1 MICKE
6 CWSLFTVWLMAAT
19 THAQEDGA
27 FAIRGRVVDA
37 AAKPVAGAMVRL
49 VAPGFSG
56 FDVDKRTATDADGR
70 FSIAAPKSWIR
81 MDHTQRQELAL
92 LAVQGNQVTV
102 VQFIRSSAPPKA
114 ELELML
120 SNVARSKIEILAPD
134 LRPVVGAKVKIVGL
148 ISDRIRVDLTAAEVQ
163 QYAGIAK
170 KISIG
175 YVIGT
180 GTVNLP
186 PDLQMELSPTDA
198 TGIATVSNVAA
209 ARIAA
214 ITVHADEFG
223 EQTVGHYSLQGGGNP
238 DWANRIVLKKTG
250 RLVGQLSGPSA
261 EAVAHRE
268 VTLTTFEQDNA
279 SGVFHSSSAKIVT
292 NGHGR
297 FEVPKMVPGAV
308 RYAVKFDSSHPTRP
322 DQAMN
327 TPQLKAGETL
337 HVKIDLKPAVRVEG
351 RVLEAGSK
359 KPIPDVQVRAF
370 LGMGFE
376 STTSDAAGKV
386 VFWMP
391 PGETAFHPDIPEEYL
406 SPLAP
411 SDYLDPAKQQRR
423 ITVFKVP
430 EGKSFEA
437 PPILLQRAA
446 TLRGVVVDDRGR
458 PLPGTGISGISMS
471 FDRRTGQP
479 KPREVTTRANERGE
493 FTIAAIDPR
502 EPMRLRVTAKESS
515 KVITIAKPG
524 SEAVRIVLAANERFY
539 ISGNVADAEGKPIA
553 DAILEIWHRDWRPA
567 PNEAEA
573 KKLSLKEPIRADAQ
587 GRFKTPAL
595 APDGHYRF
603 TIRAA
608 GAKTTETAWLDA
620 TQPEAWKPK
629 RLVVTRLGG
638 LSGVVRDRGGK
649 PVADAQV
656 SLFTKDTRTETAANG
671 QGEFKL
677 ETPAGKPFCVVVR
690 HADFRVNGSYYDKN
704 PSTLDQ
710 TMIRLTE
717 PAEKLALRPIL
728 AKEER
733 EKMLK
738 RLFEPFKQK
747 LVKSTDTQEKVMALQ
762 SLTGVAPDFVTEFLE
777 KNPLQ
782 PAMYNEML
790 LTQVAMKRVSQK
802 LEEAEELIGRLNQG
816 AQKSMAYGLLVDALP
831 EKARARKLEILA
843 EALVGA
849 RAEKSP
855 EFRAVALG
863 QVAKRLFMLGEK
875 DRATTLLREG
885 EKIANGLSTSAFA
898 GFARASFATDL
909 ALIDL
914 PAALALMKDLNDRNE
929 FARHHG
935 NTAHR
940 IAGTHPAEAVK
951 VLDLIP
957 PPRQNEFNQRDQY
970 AIRVCYRMAQADLQA
985 ALKLASSIVD
995 LPSRAYAL
1003 GVIAQGVAKTDP
1015 RQASDLLR
1023 RAFALL
1029 EEDAARPDPPQL
1041 TSPLLAGSVA
1051 AALVLVAEQIDLTL
1065 VRECLWRSIAL
1076 QRPHTENPQQ
1086 FWRYATGNNA
1096 LAMVASRYDGKLAEY
1111 LLPARTAGWVSRESQ
1126 LAGFL
1131 ANPQRAVETA
1141 ERTPK
1146 AKDDHELVQLLSYL
1160 ATDEDRVSRLI
1171 LNTLGMWRVD
1181 VEDIDF

>member
-1 MICKE
+1 MIRMQ

-27 FAIRGRVVDA
+27 FAVRGRVVDA

-49 VAPGFSG
+49 LAPSFSG
-56 FDVDKRTATDADGR
+56 LEVDEKTATDADGR
-70 FSIAAPKSWIR
+70 FSIAAPKNWIR
-81 MDHTQRQELAL
+81 MDASQRQELAL
-92 LAVQGNQVTV
+92 LAAQGNRITV
-102 VQFIRSSAPPKA
+102 VQFHRNSAPPKS
-114 ELELML
+114 EVELML
-120 SNVARSKIEILAPD
+120 SNVGESKIAVLAPD

-148 ISDRIRVDLTAAEVQ
+148 ISDTIRVDLTEAEVR
-163 QYAGIAK
+163 QYAGNAK
-170 KISIG
+170 KTSIG

-180 GTVNLP
+180 GTVGLP
-186 PDLQMELSPTDA
+186 PELQIEISSTDA
-198 TGIATVSNVAA
+198 KGLATVSHVAA
-209 ARIAA
+209 AGIGA

-223 EQTVGHYSLQGGGNP
+223 EQTVLHYSFQGAKAP

-250 RLVGQLSGPSA
+250 QLVGQLSSPIA

-268 VTLTTFEQDNA
+268 VTLTSFEQDNT
-279 SGVFHSSSAKIVT
+279 SGIFHSSSAKVVT
-292 NGHGR
+292 DREGK
-297 FEVPKMVPGAV
+297 FEAPKMVHGAV
-308 RYAVKFDSSHPTRP
+308 QFTVKFDPSHPTRP
-322 DQAMN
+322 VQ
-327 TPQLKAGETL
+327 TTSPPQLKAGETL

-351 RVLEAGSK
+351 RVLEAASK
-359 KPIPDVQVRAF
+359 KPIRDVQVRAF

-376 STTSDAAGKV
+376 STTSDAEGKF

-406 SPLAP
+406 SALRP
-411 SDYLDPAKQQRR
+411 SDYFDPAKRQQ
-423 ITVFKVP
+423 TLTLFKIP
-430 EGKSFEA
+430 DGKSFEA
-437 PPILLQRAA
+437 PPILLHRPT
-446 TLRGVVVDDRGR
+446 TLRGVVLDGQGR

-471 FDRRTGQP
+471 LDRRTGQP
-479 KPREVTTRANERGE
+479 KPREVSAQANERGE
-493 FTIAAIDPR
+493 FSIAGIDPR
-502 EPMRLRVTAKESS
+502 EPMRLRVTAKEGS
-515 KVITIAKPG
+515 KVVTIAKPA
-524 SEAVRIVLAANERFY
+524 SEAVRIVLEATERFD
-539 ISGNVADAEGKPIA
+539 ISGRVADAEGKPVA

-567 PNEAEA
+567 PTEAEP
-573 KKLSLKEPIRADAQ
+573 KKLNFKEPIRADGQ
-587 GRFKTPAL
+587 GRFKTPPL

-608 GAKTTETAWLDA
+608 GAKTTESAWLDA
-620 TQPEAWKPK
+620 TLPEAGKPQQ
-629 RLVVTRLGG
+629 LVVTRLGG

-649 PVADAQV
+649 PIGHAMV
-656 SLFTKDTRTETAANG
+656 SLFATDTRTETTTNG

-690 HADFRVNGSYYDKN
+690 HPVFRVDGSYYDRN
-704 PSTLDQ
+704 PSNLNQ
-710 TMIRLTE
+710 TMSRLTE
-717 PAEKLALRPIL
+717 PAEQLALRPIL

-733 EKMLK
+733 EKILK

-747 LVKSTDTQEKVMALQ
+747 LVKSTNTQEKVTALQ
-762 SLTGVAPDFVTEFLE
+762 SLTGIAPEFVTEFLD

-790 LTQVAMKRVSQK
+790 LTQVAMKRVSQNP
-802 LEEAEELIGRLNQG
+802 EEAEELIGHMGQG

-855 EFRAVALG
+855 ELRAVALG
-863 QVAKRLFMLGEK
+863 QVAKRLFLLGQK

-885 EKIANGLSTSAFA
+885 EKIANSLSTSAWV

-914 PAALALMKDLNDRNE
+914 PAALALMKDLTDRSE

-940 IAGTHPAEAVK
+940 IAGTHPAEAVR

-970 AIRVCYRMAQADLQA
+970 AIRACYRMAQVDLKA
-985 ALKLASSIVD
+985 ALKLASSITD
-995 LPSRAYAL
+995 LPSRAHAL
-1003 GVIAQGVAKTDP
+1003 GVIAQGVAKTEP
-1015 RQASDLLR
+1015 KQASDLLR

-1041 TSPLLAGSVA
+1041 TSPLLPGSVA
-1051 AALVLVAEQIDLTL
+1051 AALVLIAEQIDPTL
-1065 VRECLWRSIAL
+1065 VRECLWRSVAL
-1076 QRPHTENPQQ
+1076 QRPHTEDPQQ
-1086 FWRYATGNNA
+1086 VWRYTTGNNA
-1096 LAMVASRYDGKLAEY
+1096 LAMVAARYDGKLAES
-1111 LLPARTAGWVSRESQ
+1111 LLPAGTAGWVSRELQ

-1141 ERTPK
+1141 EK
-1146 AKDDHELVQLLSYL
+1146 ASKVMEDRELLQLLGYL

-1171 LNTLGMWRVD
+1171 LNTLGMWRID